1 MESVKNIEVKPD
13 DAGQRLDRFLRKY
26 LPKSSLSG
34 IYKLI
39 RKDVKV
45 NGKRSKIDTFLK
57 EGDLITLYLR
67 DEKIEEL
74 SVSKKIRNIDRT
86 FRIIYEDE
94 NVLIVFKPSGILTHG
109 DAKEKKNHLTNQ
121 VISYLIETG
130 SYSPRLSST
139 FSPSPANRLDRN
151 TSGLVVFGKK
161 ADSLRRLN
169 QIFKSRDIEKFY
181 LSICHGIIEKPLD
194 LHGYMEK
201 TELNGKIRTCITETN
216 NHKNKAI
223 HTQVVPQKY
232 GEYEGKKYTLA
243 EVRLLTGRMHQIR
256 AHLSYIGHPIAGDSK
271 YGGAEIIGLGI
282 RNQMLCANRIIFP
295 QFFDDDV
302 LANLSGKTFETE
314 PDQYFVKAVNNI
326 F

>member
-1 MESVKNIEVKPD
+1 MESVKIIEVKPD

-34 IYKLI
+34 IYKII

-45 NGKRSKIDTFLK
+45 NGKRSKIDTFLE
-57 EGDLITLYLR
+57 EGDLITLYLSE
-67 DEKIEEL
+67 DKIEEL
-74 SVSKKIRNIDRT
+74 SVSKKIKRTDRT
-86 FRIIYEDE
+86 FRTIYEDE

-121 VISYLIETG
+121 VISYLVETG
-130 SYSPRLSST
+130 SYNPRLSST

-169 QIFKSRDIEKFY
+169 QIFRSRDIEKNY
-181 LSICHGIIEKPLD
+181 LAICHGIIEKSLD

-201 TELNGKIRTCITETN
+201 VELNGKIRTCITEKK

-223 HTQVVPQKY
+223 HTKVIPLKY
-232 GEYEGKKYTLA
+232 GEYESKEYTLA
-243 EVRLLTGRMHQIR
+243 EVRLMTGRMHQIR

-271 YGGAEIIGLGI
+271 YGGSAIRGLQI
-282 RNQMLCANRIIFP
+282 RNQMLCANKISFP
-295 QFFDDDV
+295 HFSDDDV

-314 PDQYFVKAVNNI
+314 PDQYFVRAINKI